1 MKYIYVTASLII
13 FAYFVL
19 LIFIYFY
26 QRNLLYHPFENNYQ
40 NDKIEFDYQE
50 VFIKVEDNIELK
62 SWFIKKD
69 ILKKKHLFFFMV
81 MPVILQ
87 TEYIN

>member
-50 VFIKVEDNIELK
+50 VFIKVEDNIGLK

>member
-13 FAYFVL
+13 LAYIVL

-69 ILKKKHLFFFMV
+69 ILKKKNAYFFSW
-81 MPVILQ
+81 
-87 TEYIN
+87 